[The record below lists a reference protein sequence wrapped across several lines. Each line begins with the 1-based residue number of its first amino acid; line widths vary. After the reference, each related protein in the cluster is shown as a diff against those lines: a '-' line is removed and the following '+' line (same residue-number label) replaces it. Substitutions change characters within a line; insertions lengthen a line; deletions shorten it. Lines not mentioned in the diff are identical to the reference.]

1 VSARHSKVIGYFA
14 YASPTEVVCTGD
26 ACVISGSR
34 RAMEEYISEIDPDR
48 RKIRTIK
55 KTTFDEI
62 KRGLLL
68 GAAYA
73 FDKTS
78 YRRFYPLAYF
88 PHLSNRIESE
98 TCPPDGSTETRTVAM
113 EAIRSSPS

>member
-1 VSARHSKVIGYFA
+1 MSTRRSKVIGYFA
-14 YASPTEVVCTGD
+14 YASPAEVVCTGE

-34 RAMEEYISEIDPDR
+34 RAMEEYILEIDPDR
-48 RKIRTIK
+48 RETKTIR

-73 FDKTS
+73 FDKVS
-78 YRRFYPLAYF
+78 YRRFYPLAKQAGLGVMQADF
-88 PHLSNRIESE
+88 EKRKDEGFRFLIIQLK
-98 TCPPDGSTETRTVAM
+98 GS
-113 EAIRSSPS
+113 